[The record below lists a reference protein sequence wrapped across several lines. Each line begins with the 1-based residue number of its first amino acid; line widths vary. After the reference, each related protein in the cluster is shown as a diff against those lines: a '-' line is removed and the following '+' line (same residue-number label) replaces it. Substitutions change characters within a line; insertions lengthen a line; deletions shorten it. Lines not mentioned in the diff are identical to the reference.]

1 MTPFARMVAHEWR
14 MLNAGRLAAG
24 ALIVIALAAA
34 YAATNGARWTTTV
47 AERITA
53 TAADEATRLGAMRA
67 EVIEIEAGRAAA
79 ARFRDPTRAAW
90 VGEFLGNPFAT
101 WPLAPLTAWS
111 IGQRDLLPS
120 YLKVGTLSRDAWMFE
135 DEIEHPLH
143 LALGRFDL
151 AYVAIVLLPLI
162 ALALSFD
169 LLSSE
174 REAGTLPLL
183 LAQPLTLGTVVAAK
197 GLVRVA
203 WLGVMVIT
211 IVGAGVLLA
220 PPEAWSPAL
229 IARAGLWTATAFV
242 YSVFWVGLAAL
253 VNLFGGGSA
262 ANAVRLTACWMLLVI
277 VVPAVL
283 ALAAAALHPAPPRL
297 VVHERGRELRRDMG
311 PQLADILE
319 AHYQRHPDQRPAT
332 FDQTD
337 WAPGYY
343 ASQIPRDAAL
353 QPLYDA
359 HDAQAAAQQAL
370 VDRWRWISPAL
381 LAQASFHDLSGTS
394 PREFQRFMAAV
405 ASFHDAWRAFFYPR
419 LFARAPMTAA
429 DYDRLPAFRFVPEPE
444 RAVFGR
450 VLGRLAG
457 LAGIV
462 GLVFG
467 LCNRRALR

>member
-1 MTPFARMVAHEWR
+1 MMPLGRMVAHEWR
-14 MLNAGRLAAG
+14 MLHAGPLAVG
-24 ALIVIALAAA
+24 ALIVVAVAAA
-34 YAATNGARWTTTV
+34 YAATNGARWTATAT
-47 AERITA
+47 ERIAA
-53 TAADEATRLGAMRA
+53 TAADETTRLEAMRA
-67 EVIEIEAGRAAA
+67 EVLDIEAGRATA
-79 ARFRDPTRAAW
+79 ARFRDPTRTAW
-90 VGEFLGNPFAT
+90 VGEFLGNRFAA

-120 YLKVGTLSRDAWMFE
+120 YLKVGTLSREAWMFE

-162 ALALSFD
+162 TLALSFD

-183 LAQPLTLGTVVAAK
+183 LAQPLTLGAVVTAK
-197 GLVRVA
+197 VLVRAV
-203 WLGVMVIT
+203 WLGVIVVT

-220 PPEAWSPAL
+220 PPEAWSSSL
-229 IARAGLWTATAFV
+229 MGRAGLWTATAFA
-242 YSVFWVGLAAL
+242 YGVFWIGLAAC
-253 VNLFGGGSA
+253 VNLFGGSSA
-262 ANAVRLTACWMLLVI
+262 ANAVRLTALWMLLVI

-297 VVHERGRELRRDMG
+297 VVHERGRELRREMG

-319 AHYQRHPDQRPAT
+319 AHYRRHPEQRPAT

-337 WAPGYY
+337 WAPGFY
-343 ASQIPRDAAL
+343 ASQIVRDAEL

-370 VDRWRWISPAL
+370 VDQWRWISPAL
-381 LAQASFHDLSGTS
+381 LAQASLHDLSGTS
-394 PREFQRFMAAV
+394 PREFQRFMTAV

-419 LFARAPMTAA
+419 LFARTPMTAV
-429 DYDRLPAFRFVPEPE
+429 DYERLPSFEFAPEPDG
-444 RAVFGR
+444 AGLGR
-450 VLGRLAG
+450 VLGRLGG
-457 LAGIV
+457 LLGMV

-467 LCNRRALR
+467 LGRWRASR